1 MSRINEEI
9 IIQGKYDLAATVT
22 RYPSDKKQP
31 AVLVIGGT
39 GKLNRDGNGLGF
51 KINVY
56 KDLAESM
63 TDMGYVSLRYD
74 KRGVAK
80 SGGDAKVTGVF
91 DMVDD
96 VLSCIKYLKSLPYVD
111 ENRIIL
117 AGHSEG
123 CILSTLVSKKESVA
137 GLLLISGA
145 GVCLRTSMEEQAYS
159 LLNEVKETR
168 GLKGLLLRVAIKE
181 KAVIGK
187 QKKLFKRI
195 LVSTTDSIRVQMAKF
210 PAKWMRE
217 HLKLNDE
224 DFINILSEF
233 QLPVLAVTGDKDIQ
247 TDYRNLDNI
256 RELGMNN
263 IQVDVIDDMDHILK
277 RFDGKMTILNIKKQY
292 LKEKNNPIHRDL
304 IELIKSWSSTNILES

>member
-1 MSRINEEI
+1 MSRINEEV
-9 IIQGKYDLAATVT
+9 IIQGKCDLAATIT

-39 GKLNRDGNGLGF
+39 GKVNRDGNVLGL
-51 KINVY
+51 KMNLY

-80 SGGDAKVTGVF
+80 SGGNAKTAGVF
-91 DMVDD
+91 DLVDD
-96 VLSCIKYLKSLPYVD
+96 VLSCIKYLKSLSYVD

-123 CILSTLVSKKESVA
+123 CILSTLVSKEESVA

-145 GVCLRTSMEEQAYS
+145 GVCLRTSMEEQAHS
-159 LLNEVKETR
+159 LLKEVKETR
-168 GLKGLLLRVAIKE
+168 GLKGLLLRFAIKE

-187 QKKLFKRI
+187 QKKLFERI
-195 LVSTTDSIRVQMAKF
+195 LASTTDTIRVQMAKF
-210 PAKWMRE
+210 SAKWLRE

-224 DFINILSEF
+224 DFIKILSEF

-256 RELGMNN
+256 KELEMSN
-263 IQVDVIDDMDHILK
+263 IQVDVIPDMDHILK
-277 RFDGKMTILNIKKQY
+277 RFDGKMTILNLKKQY
-292 LKEKNNPIHRDL
+292 TKEKNKSIHIDL
-304 IELIKSWSSTNILES
+304 IELIKSWSHTNIIES